1 MPKSSTSAKTEEKAK
16 KGKSPQKKGP
26 VLACIDIGT
35 NSFHMIVCRSEP
47 KSDDFEIISRV
58 KDVAPFFRQALTNH
72 YIDETAQNSARD
84 ILKNM
89 LKHAHDKGAESVTA
103 VATSAVRESRN
114 GSDVIHEL
122 GNELSLNIRVISGKE
137 EARLIYLGVIF
148 SMPKLSGRFAIV
160 DIGGGSTEIIAADRE
175 NCYFSD
181 SYKLGAARLTQRFFP
196 KEKVT
201 KEALTDLHDEVRGM
215 LRPAAVAIKASG
227 GYKRLIGTSGTV
239 QALAKLDRV
248 QVGRANEPL
257 DGWVLPLERLE
268 DLVDYIEERAL
279 DGMRIKGVSAD
290 RGQTILAGAIV
301 LLETMRSLGAS
312 ELTVCTA
319 ALREG
324 VAVDHLLQT
333 DMIQK
338 DLKTHKDPRSKSVLE
353 LLERYNTNVEHA
365 LHVAKLACSIFR
377 QSKEILHD
385 LPDDTEHLLWSA
397 AMLHD
402 IGTFISRKGH
412 HKHSYYLILHSGL
425 LGHSEE
431 EVGMI
436 ASIARYHRGTKPSEM
451 HEAWYKLDESDKNIV
466 KPLAA
471 ILRIAEALD
480 RSHRQVIEDV
490 QVALSSFKKSKKM
503 EVLTLSLIPQLKE
516 GMNCL
521 AESWALGEKKDFFEE
536 VFEVHLDL
544 LVEAKQSLK
553 STARSRT

>member
-1 MPKSSTSAKTEEKAK
+1 MPKLTNGPDKAK
-16 KGKSPQKKGP
+16 KSKASGQKKSP

-72 YIDETAQNSARD
+72 YIDEAAQNSARE

-89 LKHAHDKGAESVTA
+89 LKHAQEKGAESVTA
-103 VATSAVRESRN
+103 VATSAVRESKN
-114 GSDVIHEL
+114 GHAVISQL
-122 GNELSLNIRVISGKE
+122 GDELSLNIRVISGKE
-137 EARLIYLGVIF
+137 EARLIYLGVVF
-148 SMPKLSGRFAIV
+148 SMPNLTGRFAIV

-196 KEKVT
+196 KERVT
-201 KEALTDLHDEVRGM
+201 REALTDLHDEVRGM

-227 GYKRLIGTSGTV
+227 GYKQLIGTSGTV

-248 QVGRANEPL
+248 QMGRTNESL

-279 DGMRIKGVSAD
+279 DGVRIKGISTD

-324 VAVDHLLQT
+324 VAVDQLLQA
-333 DMIQK
+333 DLIQK
-338 DLKTHKDPRSKSVLE
+338 DLKSHKDPRAKSVLE

-365 LHVAKLACSIFR
+365 VHVAKLACSIFR
-377 QSKEILHD
+377 QTKEILHD
-385 LPDDTEHLLWSA
+385 LPDDSEHLLWSA

-436 ASIARYHRGTKPSEM
+436 ASVARYHRGTFPSVD
-451 HEAWYKLDESDKNIV
+451 HEAWYRLDESDKNIV

-471 ILRIAEALD
+471 ILRISEALD
-480 RSHRQVIEDV
+480 RSHRGVIEDV
-490 QVALSSFKKSKKM
+490 QVAMSSFKKAKAGQITT
-503 EVLTLSLIPQLKE
+503 VSLIPQLKE
-516 GMNCL
+516 GTNCL

-536 VFEVHLDL
+536 VFEVNLDL
-544 LVEAKQSLK
+544 LVEAKQKLK
-553 STARSRT
+553 STARART